1 MKVTADMLKD
11 YVFGELAGPELRA
24 VERAIREDAGLR
36 EEYER
41 LRMTETALFTVR
53 EEELPRRI
61 AFVSDKVF
69 EPKWYHAFWNAGPRL
84 GFAGAAMLAG
94 ALVFHAV
101 WQPAAVTQTDVPV
114 AAVTAHAGMS
124 KAEMD
129 RRVSERVEAELGRLL
144 PAAIEK
150 LDAQHKMQMASAVR
164 EVETRGARQRQEELE
179 VLQANFSL
187 WQQKMSKLYM
197 AAYRSEQ

>member
-11 YVFGELAGPELRA
+11 YFFGELAAPERRA
-24 VERAIREDAGLR
+24 VEEAIREDAGLR

-41 LRMTETALFTVR
+41 LQVTETALFALR
-53 EEELPRRI
+53 EEEMPRRI

-69 EPKWYHAFWNAGPRL
+69 EPKWYHAFWHSGPRL

-94 ALVFHAV
+94 ALVFNAV
-101 WQPAAVTQTDVPV
+101 WQPAAQTGPAAPV
-114 AAVTAHAGMS
+114 ASVS
-124 KAEMD
+124 QAEID
-129 RRVSERVEAELGRLL
+129 RRVTERVEAEMARLL
-144 PAAIEK
+144 PAAIER
-150 LDAQHKMQMASAVR
+150 LDTQHKVQMAAAVR
-164 EVETRGARQRQEELE
+164 EVETRNARQRQEDLE

-187 WQQKMSKLYM
+187 WQQKMSKMYM